1 MDWTISENDILLK
14 DFSGVEGLIER
25 MDRELRDGGTPIEG
39 FRFLTDANEM
49 LAFSREIEREIRASP
64 SRADLYA
71 GFQNADRLF
80 SEAHR
85 YRLLVRAGVRVT
97 AFGQCRLES
106 PPKGLEG
113 AWTPLER
120 NIRALENQWFL
131 VSSNPAPIAFVGWET
146 SPEKMF
152 GLGGIS
158 SPGKRF
164 RGFITNDCR
173 VVHSIIAHLESV
185 RARAALAGEGEFE
198 NRVRRVLAV
207 TSLDD
212 SPEYA
217 AVRSCA
223 AGLAAAEG
231 GEVVL
236 FEISAASYL
245 VSPYP
250 EENRRQ
256 WIRTLQEP
264 ELRRLGRSPVAKQM
278 EVIRAR
284 GAGAQAILPTAH
296 GFRHLAEWAEREDAD
311 LILIPVSLVNP
322 GLFDRLRGYSL
333 RALLDHTERQVLVV
347 YPDGS
352 TYRAN
357 PDATSYHPEREY
369 EPAPAALAA

>member
-1 MDWTISENDILLK
+1 MNWMITDNDILLR

-39 FRFLTDANEM
+39 FRFLSDAMEM
-49 LAFSREIEREIRASP
+49 LSFSHEIEQEVMDSP
-64 SRADLYA
+64 RGADLYV
-71 GFQNADRLF
+71 GFQTTEKLLG
-80 SEAHR
+80 EAER
-85 YRLLVRAGVRVT
+85 YRRLVEAGVRVV
-97 AFGQCRLES
+97 AFGERPLEEA
-106 PPKGLEG
+106 PEGLEG

-120 NIRALENQWFL
+120 NVRALENQWFL
-131 VSSNPAPIAFVGWET
+131 VSSRPTPIAFAGWET

-152 GLGGIS
+152 GLGGVS
-158 SPGKRF
+158 APGKQF

-173 VVHSIIAHLESV
+173 VVHAVIAHLEAV
-185 RARAALAGEGEFE
+185 RARRARACDEEGE
-198 NRVRRVLAV
+198 VIRRVMAV
-207 TSLDD
+207 TSMDD
-212 SPEYA
+212 SPEYSR
-217 AVRSCA
+217 VRTCA
-223 AGLAAAEG
+223 AGLVDAVG

-256 WIRTLQEP
+256 WIRALSEP
-264 ELRRLGRSPVAKQM
+264 ELRRLGRSAVARQ
-278 EVIRAR
+278 VQAIRSR

-311 LILIPVSLVNP
+311 VILIPVSLVNP

-333 RALLDHTERQVLVV
+333 KSLIEHTTRPVLVV

-352 TYRAN
+352 TWRAN
-357 PDATSYHPEREY
+357 PVGQPGRSERT
-369 EPAPAALAA
+369 PAALAA